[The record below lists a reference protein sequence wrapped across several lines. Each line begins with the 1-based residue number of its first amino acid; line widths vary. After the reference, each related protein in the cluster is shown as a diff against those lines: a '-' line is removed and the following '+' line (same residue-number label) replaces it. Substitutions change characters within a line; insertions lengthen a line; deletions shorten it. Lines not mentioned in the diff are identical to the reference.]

1 MRRVA
6 MLVAAGLLAVAACGA
21 RDADLGDEALFCE
34 RLDRLTRN
42 DPFLA
47 FGDTASADDIEVA
60 FGALIDRA
68 DELLDVAPPE
78 ARAAAR
84 DYAEAAEELDSL
96 LASAAYLPANVDTRA
111 YRNEQIAYV
120 EAAQR
125 LERYLT
131 AEC

>member
-6 MLVAAGLLAVAACGA
+6 MLGVAIAVALAACADGDGDGDQA
-21 RDADLGDEALFCE
+21 RFCE

-47 FGDTASADDIEVA
+47 FGDTASPADIEVA
-60 FGALIDRA
+60 FEALVERA
-68 DELLDVAPPE
+68 DELVDVAPRE
-78 ARAAAR
+78 ARPAAR
-84 DYAEAAEELDSL
+84 DYAAASEALDSL
-96 LASAAYLPANVDTRA
+96 LAGAAYDPVDVDTSA
-111 YRNEQIAYV
+111 YRDQQVAYA